1 MGNDGGDEV
10 CDVGAYEL
18 QLPASGAF
26 CPVDVAGVGYLRTD
40 AIGTGQG
47 SPSKGYRTRK
57 LVIPNY
63 TEVDSLYGQL
73 AATDIGV
80 MKYVRFRYP
89 DGTKEQIYAPT
100 SLAYQPYAISWW
112 GSELDTGYK
121 YVKGQFFWGTKG
133 NKSPR
138 AFVLWP
144 TYNTDEAYANV
155 FATFD
160 ESSENHV
167 SWEPNFIPSQQ
178 QTVEIPEV
186 QANGATVNVTVA
198 LADVNKDGRSVVL
211 NVEAGNV
218 SEERVVTV
226 PNLKDS
232 LNLEEFVL
240 EGVEAG
246 TDQVVI
252 TLTLPVPGL
261 DFPSGGD
268 SAAMIGA
275 AVNYECGEV
284 EDAAGA
290 GGARQ
295 CVEQPIG
302 RQRRLLEPHPA
313 AAGAAD
319 SRGRATGR
327 RGKRPLV
334 VAVEP
339 DFRRTAASTRP
350 IGTPTSSS
358 KNGRHSAE

>member
-1 MGNDGGDEV
+1 ME
-10 CDVGAYEL
+10 
-18 QLPASGAF
+18 
-26 CPVDVAGVGYLRTD
+26 
-40 AIGTGQG
+40 
-47 SPSKGYRTRK
+47 
-57 LVIPNY
+57 
-63 TEVDSLYGQL
+63 
-73 AATDIGV
+73 
-80 MKYVRFRYP
+80 
-89 DGTKEQIYAPT
+89 
-100 SLAYQPYAISWW
+100 
-112 GSELDTGYK
+112 TGYN

-144 TYNTDEAYANV
+144 TYNTDEPYANV

-211 NVEAGNV
+211 NVAAGNV

-252 TLTLPVPGL
+252 TLTSPVPGL

-284 EDAAGA
+284 VDRAGA
-290 GGARQ
+290 GGARTM
-295 CVEQPIG
+295 
-302 RQRRLLEPHPA
+302 RRAANRPTAPPSEPHPA
-313 AAGAAD
+313 ATGAAD
-319 SRGRATGR
+319 S
-327 RGKRPLV
+327 
-334 VAVEP
+334 AVE
-339 DFRRTAASTRP
+339 RQAA
-350 IGTPTSSS
+350 GE
-358 KNGRHSAE
+358 NGRWWSQSSQTFENGRQHSANRDADK